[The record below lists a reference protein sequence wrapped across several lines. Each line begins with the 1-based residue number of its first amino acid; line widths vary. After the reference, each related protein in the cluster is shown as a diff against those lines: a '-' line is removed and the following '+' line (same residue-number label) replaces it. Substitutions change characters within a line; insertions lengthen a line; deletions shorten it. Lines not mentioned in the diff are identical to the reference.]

1 MYVLHAWKSSLQI
14 FIPSNFKLFLL
25 VTLKTIVSTFKKY
38 LKYGWPF
45 ILTGAFFAGIVLSF
59 DKSFDNTSEL
69 MAAIKESQMPKAWL
83 GLLAIGGLVALLSY
97 IFCNFLVAI
106 FARPS
111 VDQKNCAYMRT
122 FTTRYFLGYLL
133 LNFFFAIVTVLLRV
147 NWPLVLAGVSS
158 LEIAEFPVSA
168 PQHFLEI
175 LWYIT
180 NLFGILF
187 YLDLGG
193 SFSSVFKSLWFA
205 IKMTFYNL
213 PLVAII
219 AGVLLL
225 GARIGDDYLQILSY
239 LHLILYPF
247 LFCFMATLYTKKVH
261 DQARLYQGN

>member
-14 FIPSNFKLFLL
+14 LIPRNFKLFLL
-25 VTLKTIVSTFKKY
+25 VTLKTIMSTFKSY

-45 ILTGAFFAGIVLSF
+45 ILIVAFGWGIIISLNTPEVLLAFKEGSVSAPWYSLGISLLVSIGLLVVFFAYVL
-59 DKSFDNTSEL
+59 
-69 MAAIKESQMPKAWL
+69 
-83 GLLAIGGLVALLSY
+83 
-97 IFCNFLVAI
+97 CNFLVAI

-111 VDQKNCAYMRT
+111 VDQKNCAYMRK
-122 FTTRYFLGYLL
+122 FTRSYFLGYLL
-133 LNFFFAIVTVLLRV
+133 LGLFFAIVSIVLSV
-147 NWPLVLAGVSS
+147 KFPGPEEIYFS
-158 LEIAEFPVSA
+158 LNEGGIPENIF
-168 PQHFLEI
+168 QHFLVI
-175 LWYIT
+175 VWYIT

-187 YLDLGG
+187 YLDFGG
-193 SFSSVFKSLWFA
+193 SFLSIFKSIWYA

-213 PLVAII
+213 PFVAII

-225 GARIGDDYLQILSY
+225 GARIGDDYLEMLAY